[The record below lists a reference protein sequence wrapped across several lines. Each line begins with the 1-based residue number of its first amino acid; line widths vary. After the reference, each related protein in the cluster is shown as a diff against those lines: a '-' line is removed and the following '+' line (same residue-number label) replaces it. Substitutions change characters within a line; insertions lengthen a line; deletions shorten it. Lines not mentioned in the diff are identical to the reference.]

1 MMTLPVTLAA
11 AAAAAILNIWL
22 TIRIGAI
29 RRGAGISVGDGGNE
43 ALQRRMRAQLNFV
56 ENTAFVVILIA
67 AIEISGAGQP
77 WLAYVAAVYF
87 LGRIGHGLGMDGGSL
102 AIGRMLGTLA
112 TVLIQLG
119 LAIAAILVVMG
130 VIS

>member
-1 MMTLPVTLAA
+1 M
-11 AAAAAILNIWL
+11 
-22 TIRIGAI
+22 
-29 RRGAGISVGDGGNE
+29 GDGGNE

>member
-1 MMTLPVTLAA
+1 MITLPVTLAA

-67 AIEISGAGQP
+67 AFEISGAGQP

>member
-1 MMTLPVTLAA
+1 MITLPVTLAA

-56 ENTAFVVILIA
+56 ENTTFVVILIA